1 MALPIL
7 ETPEFEATLPS
18 TGESILFRPF
28 LVKEEKILF
37 MALQGGDQNEMM
49 NAVKNIL
56 GACVLSPEYFAVENL
71 TMYDVEY
78 LFLKLRGKSVGE
90 QIDLK
95 VKHPD
100 SECNHI
106 TEVSINIDDIE
117 VQFPE
122 NYSDKI
128 QLTETIGIKMKPIG
142 FTSSFDLNL
151 DDPSFDDLIAVVA
164 QCVDMLYDDQNV
176 YEDFTQE
183 ELVTFLEGLNQ
194 SQFAK
199 IQEFFNMSPKLSHT
213 ITWTCEKCG
222 ETETITV
229 EGLNNFFT

>member
-1 MALPIL
+1 
-7 ETPEFEATLPS
+7 
-18 TGESILFRPF
+18 
-28 LVKEEKILF
+28 
-37 MALQGGDQNEMM
+37 
-49 NAVKNIL
+49 
-56 GACVLSPEYFAVENL
+56 
-71 TMYDVEY
+71 

-151 DDPSFDDLIAVVA
+151 EDPSFDDLIAVVA

-194 SQFAK
+194 SQFTK

>member
-1 MALPIL
+1 
-7 ETPEFEATLPS
+7 
-18 TGESILFRPF
+18 
-28 LVKEEKILF
+28 
-37 MALQGGDQNEMM
+37 
-49 NAVKNIL
+49 
-56 GACVLSPEYFAVENL
+56 
-71 TMYDVEY
+71 
-78 LFLKLRGKSVGE
+78 
-90 QIDLK
+90 
-95 VKHPD
+95 
-100 SECNHI
+100 
-106 TEVSINIDDIE
+106 
-117 VQFPE
+117 
-122 NYSDKI
+122 
-128 QLTETIGIKMKPIG
+128 MKPIG

>member
-1 MALPIL
+1 MALPLL

-18 TGESILFRPF
+18 TKESILFRPF

-37 MALQGGDQNEMM
+37 MALQGGDQYEMM
-49 NAVKNIL
+49 NAVKNII
-56 GACVLSPEYFAVENL
+56 GACVLSPEYFTVENL

-95 VKHPD
+95 VKHRD
-100 SECNHI
+100 SECTHV
-106 TEVSINIDDIE
+106 TEVSINLDDIE

-122 NYSDKI
+122 NYTDKI
-128 QLTETIGIKMKPIG
+128 QLTDSVGIKMKPPGIS
-142 FTSSFDLNL
+142 TSLNIKS
-151 DDPSFDDLIAVVA
+151 DDPGFDDMMSLVA
-164 QCVDMLYDDQNV
+164 QCVEMIYDNDNV
-176 YEDFTQE
+176 YEDFTQD

-194 SQFAK
+194 SQFSK
-199 IQEFFNMSPKLSHT
+199 IQEFFTASPKLSHT

-222 ETETITV
+222 ETETITI
-229 EGLNNFFT
+229 EGLNNFFM